1 MGLGLGWGWGWV
13 GVRVGVGVRGRS
25 RTPRRGESAQLC
37 RCLVWPGVRETLA
50 TLVRVRGRVRVRVRV
65 SSVASTVSSE

>member
-1 MGLGLGWGWGWV
+1 M
-13 GVRVGVGVRGRS
+13 
-25 RTPRRGESAQLC
+25 PRRGESAQLC

-50 TLVRVRGRVRVRVRV
+50 TLVRVRVRVRIRVRVRVRV